1 MHIFSPFS
9 IYQSVFMD
17 KMALWPRLM
26 EQSQGTLEDFEFGI
40 EILSE
45 FTKSLVMNVLVV
57 CSRTSLLFNK
67 TVLNLET
74 SKATTVEDFQ
84 HKKNV

>member
-17 KMALWPRLM
+17 KKALWPRLM
-26 EQSQGTLEDFEFGI
+26 EQSQGTLEDFAFGI

-45 FTKSLVMNVLVV
+45 LTWSLVMKVLEV
-57 CSRTSLLFNK
+57 CSRTSLLLIK
-67 TVLNLET
+67 Y
-74 SKATTVEDFQ
+74 
-84 HKKNV
+84 

>member
-17 KMALWPRLM
+17 KKAPWPRLM
-26 EQSQGTLEDFEFGI
+26 EQSQAGTLEDFEFGI
-40 EILSE
+40 EILFE

-57 CSRTSLLFNK
+57 CSRTSLPFNK
-67 TVLNLET
+67 IVLELRN
-74 SKATTVEDFQ
+74 
-84 HKKNV
+84 